1 MSSVEFED
9 SEINYHTID
18 ISRAVTHNTPLIV
31 KYGIIKDL
39 KTANIVM
46 LSTAVL
52 LILGSV
58 LVFTFDFS
66 PREIKYR
73 EDYSPSE
80 LDQML
85 PDMIYSL
92 PTKPQ

>member
-39 KTANIVM
+39 KRANITM
-46 LSTAVL
+46 LVVAIL
-52 LILGSV
+52 LVLGSV
-58 LVFTFDFS
+58 AVFTFDFS